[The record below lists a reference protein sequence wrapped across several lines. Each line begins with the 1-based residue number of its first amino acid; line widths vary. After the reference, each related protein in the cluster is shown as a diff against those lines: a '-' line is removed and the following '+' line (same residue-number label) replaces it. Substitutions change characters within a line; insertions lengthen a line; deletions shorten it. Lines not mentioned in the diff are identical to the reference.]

1 MNYQQLRS
9 FHTLAFKPTIQA
21 KVHSFYWD
29 IVLIGIEFL
38 IKIQLSPYEHSIS
51 NKMNGL
57 WLESSV

>member
-9 FHTLAFKPTIQA
+9 FHTLAFKLTIQT

-29 IVLIGIEFL
+29 IVFIGIELL
-38 IKIQLSPYEHSIS
+38 IKFQLSPYEHDMP

-57 WLESSV
+57 WLELSV